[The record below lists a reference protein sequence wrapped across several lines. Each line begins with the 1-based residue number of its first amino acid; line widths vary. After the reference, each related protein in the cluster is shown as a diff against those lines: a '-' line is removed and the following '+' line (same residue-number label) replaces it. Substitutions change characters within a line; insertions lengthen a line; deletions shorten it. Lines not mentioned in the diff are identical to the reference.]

1 MFVFYFLFVFAFGE
15 IYGTIIDP
23 WISVRSRK
31 CKNLEEACGQINFT
45 AAVSSQNKTFNL
57 F

>member
-23 WISVRSRK
+23 WISIRSRK